1 MCIMSWEIIDDNGVV
16 FSGKEHEMIHAFDVM
31 TDPIEYSSEDNDNYP
46 SQWEGDLKLIQVHNI
61 SR

>member
-1 MCIMSWEIIDDNGVV
+1 MRWEIIDDNGVV
-16 FSGKEHEMIHAFDVM
+16 FSGSEDEMTNAFDVM
-31 TDPIEYSSEDNDNYP
+31 TNPDEHSNDENDEYP